1 MEMTPNFISNL
12 HLFFDLKTYVANL
25 HLYFSN
31 ASLDQHTKQQQQP
44 FLAHST

>member
-12 HLFFDLKTYVANL
+12 YLFFDLKTYVANL

-31 ASLDQHTKQQQQP
+31 ASLDQQQQQQ
-44 FLAHST
+44 FLAHPT